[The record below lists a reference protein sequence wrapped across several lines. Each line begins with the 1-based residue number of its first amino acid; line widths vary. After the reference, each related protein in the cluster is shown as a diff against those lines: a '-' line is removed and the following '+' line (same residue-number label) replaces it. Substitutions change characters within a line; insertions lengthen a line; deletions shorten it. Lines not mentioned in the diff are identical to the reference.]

1 MSTVRT
7 IVEKNKAGYP
17 ALYILSPEDDRVLG
31 DIEKASKVIG
41 RDVMVWTLGK
51 GLVKKTTKSQSV
63 VTDTE
68 NPDAVLT
75 QAIKADQNVIIVLR
89 NFHHFLKN
97 PGIQAQLLD
106 LIPLFKKTRRQVIIL
121 TPVQDIP
128 PELEKEFSVVEVEL
142 PTKKEL
148 EEALDGIAANVPKP
162 SPEVRA
168 KLIEAA
174 LGLTTTE
181 AENAFSLAAIRP
193 NLDDALKK
201 KDAEFIWDPAV
212 VMSEKCETAKRTGVM
227 TYFPPTNSGLT
238 QIGGL
243 QLFKNWVTKRTK
255 AWGDEAKAFGLP
267 TPIGVIMLGVPGT
280 GKSLGARATADA
292 FNLPL
297 IRVDMGAIFGGLVG
311 QSEANARM
319 VIKFL
324 EAVSPCVAWLD
335 EIEKGF
341 AGSTGGQLDSGVGA
355 RVLGTF
361 LTWMADK
368 TKPVFVYATANN
380 VAALPPELLR
390 KGRFDEMF
398 YVSLP
403 NTSERK
409 EIFEIHLKKRGRW
422 HLAESGK
429 IRMNELI
436 DPKVTGGF
444 SGAEIEA
451 VIKEAMFDSFAA
463 GKDLNMFDLM
473 EAISN
478 VVPLEK
484 MMKTQIA
491 MLSEWCAGRTRPAN
505 SPELVD
511 MSPANRAISV

>member
-1 MSTVRT
+1 VKDNRENCWNALRAWKATTYWETNSVKALELLGLGNQQPSFVAYRHEEGSTT
-7 IVEKNKAGYP
+7 ISEM
-17 ALYILSPEDDRVLG
+17 RVG
-31 DIEKASKVIG
+31 PKRARS
-41 RDVMVWTLGK
+41 
-51 GLVKKTTKSQSV
+51 
-63 VTDTE
+63 
-68 NPDAVLT
+68 
-75 QAIKADQNVIIVLR
+75 
-89 NFHHFLKN
+89 
-97 PGIQAQLLD
+97 
-106 LIPLFKKTRRQVIIL
+106 TRR
-121 TPVQDIP
+121 P
-128 PELEKEFSVVEVEL
+128 
-142 PTKKEL
+142 
-148 EEALDGIAANVPKP
+148 
-162 SPEVRA
+162 
-168 KLIEAA
+168 
-174 LGLTTTE
+174 LGRRYSLVFQETE
-181 AENAFSLAAIRP
+181 RDSAES
-193 NLDDALKK
+193 
-201 KDAEFIWDPAV
+201 AE
-212 VMSEKCETAKRTGVM
+212 SQHER
-227 TYFPPTNSGLT
+227 
-238 QIGGL
+238 
-243 QLFKNWVTKRTK
+243 
-255 AWGDEAKAFGLP
+255 
-267 TPIGVIMLGVPGT
+267 
-280 GKSLGARATADA
+280 
-292 FNLPL
+292 
-297 IRVDMGAIFGGLVG
+297 
-311 QSEANARM
+311 
-319 VIKFL
+319 
-324 EAVSPCVAWLD
+324 
-335 EIEKGF
+335 
-341 AGSTGGQLDSGVGA
+341 
-355 RVLGTF
+355 
-361 LTWMADK
+361 ADK